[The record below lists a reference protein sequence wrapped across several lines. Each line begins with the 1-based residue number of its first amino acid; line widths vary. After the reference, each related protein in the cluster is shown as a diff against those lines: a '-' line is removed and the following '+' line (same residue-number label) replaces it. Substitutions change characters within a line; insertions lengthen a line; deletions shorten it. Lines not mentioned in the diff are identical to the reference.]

1 MLPTDNESRKKVPL
15 WDFMFGY
22 FPKSWLSVVGVAV
35 AGDKQHGNTGESI
48 RWAREK
54 SKDQLNT
61 AFRHLFDYGM
71 GQKLDTDGQR
81 HLSKAI
87 WRLSAQNEL
96 DIEAEAAAHAT
107 LPHHS
112 V

>member
-1 MLPTDNESRKKVPL
+1 MDTMSYVTPALSLHHAIRRQLKFHADAGVGGVGVRPVGVGAKLDFAPL
-15 WDFMFGY
+15 GDD
-22 FPKSWLSVVGVAV
+22 VGVAV

-71 GQKLDTDGQR
+71 AQKLDTDGQR
-81 HLSKAI
+81 HLSKTI
-87 WRLSAQNEL
+87 WRL
-96 DIEAEAAAHAT
+96 
-107 LPHHS
+107 
-112 V
+112 